1 MKTLYID
8 CAMGAAG
15 DMLTAALLD
24 LADKPEEYLKELDSL
39 ELPGISYVLEP
50 AVQKGVKGS
59 RVKVIIGGSYHSE
72 NGDES
77 CENSDH
83 HHHHHEHRSL
93 AEVLSIIDAS
103 RVPEQV
109 KNDAK
114 NVYRMLAEAESKA
127 HGEPVTEI
135 HFHEVGMLDAIADIT
150 AACYLMR
157 SISPDRVICSPV
169 NVGNGTVKCAHGV
182 MNVPAPATELLLQDI
197 PSYRGVEKSDDA
209 APVFGELCTP
219 TGAVLLKYHADEFCR
234 SRAEFEEK
242 LRSGEIAHT
251 GHGMGSKEFETA
263 ANCVSIYVQDGV

>member
-24 LADKPEEYLKELDSL
+24 LADEPEEYLNELNSL
-39 ELPGISYVLEP
+39 ELPGIAYVLEP
-50 AVQKGVKGS
+50 AVQKGVSGS
-59 RVKVIIGGSYHSE
+59 RAKVMIGGSYHSE

-77 CENSDH
+77 CEDSDH

-93 AEVLSIIDAS
+93 AEVLSIIAVS
-103 RVPEQV
+103 RAPEQV

-114 NVYRMLAEAESKA
+114 DVYRMLAEAESEV

-157 SISPDRVICSPV
+157 RFSPERVICSPV
-169 NVGNGTVKCAHGV
+169 NVGNGTVKCAHGI
-182 MNVPAPATELLLQDI
+182 MNVPAPATELLLKDI
-197 PSYRGVEKSDDA
+197 PSYRGAEKADDA
-209 APVFGELCTP
+209 LPVFGELCTP

-234 SRAEFEEK
+234 SRAAFEEK
-242 LRSGEIAHT
+242 VRSEETSRT
-251 GHGMGSKEFETA
+251 GRGMGSREFETA
-263 ANCVSIYVQDGV
+263 VNCVSIYA